1 MLIRGR
7 AFFAAF
13 AVAEAVLLSGCV
25 APPPVSVPISAEA
38 ATKGISLSRSLPPV
52 LPGKSVPIPH
62 SQFVLIPSESAA
74 GLLMP
79 IPFVS
84 EAIGSAMDRSA
95 AEAFESRYASVG
107 PFRLALAEMEKS
119 PLYRKTEGGLV
130 LQPFVF
136 MTECIDDRYRL
147 ALVFQVHFG
156 NWVGRYMYHLPST
169 YPIADFKSPSSAL
182 LGTLQVE
189 LTEGTKILRQ
199 LVERAAQGE
208 LKSTGKKA
216 EIGSLHLV
224 GGRAAGLVSPMIVI
238 SKEAEVI
245 QDSIDTV
252 VVRMPGDMSNP
263 GTSGGLFFG
272 VHYFRKDQL
281 HTFKKL

>member
-1 MLIRGR
+1 MSIRCR
-7 AFFAAF
+7 AFFVAI
-13 AVAEAVLLSGCV
+13 AVAEALLLSACV
-25 APPPVSVPISAEA
+25 APPPLSVPISVEA

-52 LPGKSVPIPH
+52 LPGKSVSIPH

-84 EAIGSAMDRSA
+84 EAIGSAMDKST
-95 AEAFESRYASVG
+95 AEAFESRYASIG
-107 PFRLALAEMEKS
+107 PYRLALAEMEKS
-119 PLYRKTEGGLV
+119 PLYRKSDGGLV

-136 MTECIDDRYRL
+136 MTECVDDQYRL
-147 ALVFQVHFG
+147 ALVFQVHDG
-156 NWVGRYMYHLPST
+156 DWVGRYMYHLPST
-169 YPIADFKSPSSAL
+169 YPIADFRSPSSAL
-182 LGTLQVE
+182 LSTLQVE

-199 LVERAAQGE
+199 LVERAARGE
-208 LKSTGKKA
+208 LRPTGIKA

-224 GGRAAGLVSPMIVI
+224 GGKAAGLVSPMIVI
-238 SKEAEVI
+238 SKDADVI
-245 QDSIDTV
+245 QESNNTV
-252 VVRMPGDMSNP
+252 VVRMPGEMSNP
-263 GTSGGLFFG
+263 GTAGGLFFG

>member
-7 AFFAAF
+7 AFFAAV

-52 LPGKSVPIPH
+52 LPRKSVPIPH

-74 GLLMP
+74 GL
-79 IPFVS
+79 
-84 EAIGSAMDRSA
+84 
-95 AEAFESRYASVG
+95 
-107 PFRLALAEMEKS
+107 
-119 PLYRKTEGGLV
+119 
-130 LQPFVF
+130 
-136 MTECIDDRYRL
+136 
-147 ALVFQVHFG
+147 
-156 NWVGRYMYHLPST
+156 
-169 YPIADFKSPSSAL
+169 
-182 LGTLQVE
+182 
-189 LTEGTKILRQ
+189 
-199 LVERAAQGE
+199 
-208 LKSTGKKA
+208 
-216 EIGSLHLV
+216 
-224 GGRAAGLVSPMIVI
+224 VSPMIVI
-238 SKEAEVI
+238 SRDAEVI

-252 VVRMPGDMSNP
+252 VVRMSGDMSNP